1 MTFYPLHIGRP
12 PRRLQKV
19 DRQAAD
25 KKIRIRNSQQTNS
38 QSLFRASWRRMVLA
52 VLRVALTSLSAC
64 ATATLPPA
72 SDRYARR
79 SARLIGTSWH
89 LPNPCPRQNIARSL
103 SGRAKAA
110 GIGGDELRWTSR
122 ASRP

>member
-1 MTFYPLHIGRP
+1 MTLNPFHMAYPP
-12 PRRLQKV
+12 SRLQKV

-38 QSLFRASWRRMVLA
+38 QSLFPASWRRMVLA
-52 VLRVALTSLSAC
+52 ALRVALTSLSAC

-103 SGRAKAA
+103 SGRAKTA
-110 GIGGDELRWTSR
+110 GLCAEKLH
-122 ASRP
+122 